1 MCLTVLWTYSHL
13 KQIKVK
19 KTSLR
24 KTYLNFLKLLTCL
37 LTLLMHLA
45 DNTEDQEDLLCIV
58 DYGFHKNV
66 KSYVS
71 LKNKHLILIVDLI
84 QFKVEREFRKN
95 FFLEPEVA
103 RLYIESAFVNSSN
116 NQKLKCSIYSTKHK
130 STKCGK
136 IVLSLRAPKF
146 WHHFVSK
153 AKLEE
158 HVKIQQ
164 HHFVS
169 ISFSILIF
177 CFFWQV
183 GTFQNERRKK
193 NLIPIIKFLTTNE
206 RRTTKMSS
214 SSSTT

>member
-1 MCLTVLWTYSHL
+1 MQY
-13 KQIKVK
+13 
-19 KTSLR
+19 
-24 KTYLNFLKLLTCL
+24 
-37 LTLLMHLA
+37 
-45 DNTEDQEDLLCIV
+45 
-58 DYGFHKNV
+58 
-66 KSYVS
+66 
-71 LKNKHLILIVDLI
+71 
-84 QFKVEREFRKN
+84 KVEHEFRKN
-95 FFLEPEVA
+95 FFPEPEVARLYIESAFVTLSNNRKLRSVRQTWPVKIMQFKVEHEVKKNCFLEPEVA

-164 HHFVS
+164 HHFES
-169 ISFSILIF
+169 LSFSILIF
-177 CFFWQV
+177 CFFLHWFWQV

-193 NLIPIIKFLTTNE
+193 NLTPIFKFLTNE
-206 RRTTKMSS
+206 QRTTKMSS

>member
-13 KQIKVK
+13 KRIKVK
-19 KTSLR
+19 KTSVR
-24 KTYLNFLKLLTCL
+24 KTYLIFLKLLTCL
-37 LTLLMHLA
+37 LTLLLHLA
-45 DNTEDQEDLLCIV
+45 DNTEDQKDLLCRFKNC
-58 DYGFHKNV
+58 GFHKNV
-66 KSYVS
+66 KSDVS
-71 LKNKHLILIVDLI
+71 LKNKHFILVDEI
-84 QFKVEREFRKN
+84 KFHTHRSDKGTVKIMQYKVEREFRKN

-116 NQKLKCSIYSTKHK
+116 NQKLKCSIDSTKHK

-136 IVLSLRAPKF
+136 IVLSLRAPKS

-169 ISFSILIF
+169 LSFSILIF
-177 CFFWQV
+177 CFF
-183 GTFQNERRKK
+183 
-193 NLIPIIKFLTTNE
+193 LH
-206 RRTTKMSS
+206 
-214 SSSTT
+214 